1 MRRIVAVLTRHGFHE
16 IGDRLWSG
24 IGRGKRPELISP
36 EESRQ
41 GEGERRRLPPEQRF
55 CRVLE
60 DLGPTFIKLGQV
72 LSTRHDLLPGT
83 YIRALAR
90 LQDDV
95 DPLPFKDIAAE
106 IERGLGRPIDEVYDH
121 VEPDPLAAAS
131 IAQVHRASLVDGTKV
146 VIKVQRPG
154 TAETIA
160 SDMDVLYAVARM
172 LDATVEEA
180 RQYDPVGIVRQFE
193 AGLREELDYTR
204 EARNMNAIC
213 GNFDDLPWLSIPACY
228 DDASCPTVLTQE
240 RIEGVSLYDLLA
252 KGDFDRAQL
261 IDRIAHTAY
270 KMIFVDG
277 FFHADP
283 HPGNILV
290 TGEGTFALIDFGLVG
305 RVSASMREQLIQL
318 ALGVY
323 TRDVGSLA
331 RFFYR
336 LGSRDKQIDLQS
348 FRRDI
353 EGLLERYLGLR
364 LHEIDTSSL
373 IGDLFEVALRY
384 GIQVPS
390 DYALLVKT
398 IATIEGVVRTVDP
411 DLDIMEVAGPFA
423 QRLLAE
429 RYGPQEVVMR
439 LARLG
444 LGAGGLLQDMPVEL
458 EQVSMDLRSGR
469 ISFQVESEDIREL
482 SDRINGLGTRV
493 FLGMIAAAAL
503 VSTTLVF
510 SRFPTEVL
518 GPERA
523 ELVAWVVGT
532 LVAVGLGTVGTL
544 VVAAAT
550 WHISATRFSRV
561 RVRSLFSVWRWLFRK
576 QRMR

>member
-16 IGDRLWSG
+16 IGDRLWSSV
-24 IGRGKRPELISP
+24 GRGKRPELISA
-36 EESRQ
+36 EESQQ
-41 GEGERRRLPPEQRF
+41 GEGERHRLPPEQRF

-72 LSTRHDLLPGT
+72 LSTRHDLLPGA

-95 DPLPFKDIAAE
+95 DALPFKDIAAE
-106 IERGLGRPIDEVYDH
+106 IEAGLGRPLKEVYAEI
-121 VEPDPLAAAS
+121 EPEPLAAAS
-131 IAQVHRASLVDGTKV
+131 IAQVHRATLVDGTKV
-146 VIKVQRPG
+146 VVKVQRPG
-154 TAETIA
+154 TAQTIA

-172 LDATVEEA
+172 LDATVAEA
-180 RQYDPVGIVRQFE
+180 RQYDPLGIVRQFE

-204 EARNMNAIC
+204 EARNMGTISSYFAKV
-213 GNFDDLPWLSIPACY
+213 PWLTIPACY
-228 DDASCPTVLTQE
+228 LDASCPTVLTQQ
-240 RIEGVSLYDLLA
+240 RIQGVSLHELLA
-252 KGDFDRAQL
+252 GDDFDRALL
-261 IDRIAHTAY
+261 IDRIAETAY

-305 RVSASMREQLIQL
+305 RVSASMREALIQL

-323 TRDVGSLA
+323 TRDVASLA

-336 LGSRDKQIDLQS
+336 LGSRGQQIDLQS

-353 EGLLERYLGLR
+353 EGLLERYLGLQ
-364 LHEIDTSSL
+364 LKEIDTSSL
-373 IGDLFEVALRY
+373 ISELFEVALRY

-411 DLDIMEVAGPFA
+411 ELDIMQVASPFA

-444 LGAGGLLQDMPVEL
+444 MGAGGLMQDLPMEL
-458 EQVSMDLRSGR
+458 EQVTMDLRSGR

-482 SDRINGLGTRV
+482 SGRINGLGTRV
-493 FLGMIAAAAL
+493 FLGMVAAAAL

-518 GPERA
+518 GPARA

-544 VVAAAT
+544 IVGAAT
-550 WHISATRFSRV
+550 WHISATRFSKV
-561 RVRSLFSVWRWLFRK
+561 KVRSLFTVWRWLFGK
-576 QRMR
+576 QRTR